1 MKKENNTVFWLVPIY
16 TFIVSNIVFLVQ
28 DITILDSILLS
39 LINAFFA
46 EILLFVCEHRLPN
59 LKKSEQRKKTR
70 SLKKTKT
77 PNRRSFCRRLFAKL
91 RLWNTHR
98 EWRKSDNGRSIP
110 KMQRHF
116 KKWAKLNPEMAETIQ
131 VIISQMHQLALDHD
145 IFEDV
150 VEDSNF
156 GYKGEDSRK
165 VFDHTASQI
174 RQNFNDMYN
183 LMVLA
188 GANEGLATMKTIDLS
203 ALAWE
208 LNGNR
213 TKLAL
218 LAELNTQIVRLVNQI
233 DSVHD
238 NVMTE
243 AEIEA
248 LAILN
253 AMRFSKATGF
263 AAEAKVEAESET
275 DSQAG
280 TTAPFP

>member
-1 MKKENNTVFWLVPIY
+1 
-16 TFIVSNIVFLVQ
+16 
-28 DITILDSILLS
+28 
-39 LINAFFA
+39 
-46 EILLFVCEHRLPN
+46 
-59 LKKSEQRKKTR
+59 
-70 SLKKTKT
+70 
-77 PNRRSFCRRLFAKL
+77 
-91 RLWNTHR
+91 
-98 EWRKSDNGRSIP
+98 
-110 KMQRHF
+110 MQRRF
-116 KKWAKLNPEMAETIQ
+116 KKWARQNPEMAETIQ

-145 IFEDV
+145 IFEEI

-156 GYKGEDSRK
+156 GYKGQDSRR

-174 RQNFNDMYN
+174 RQNFNDIYN
-183 LMVLA
+183 LMLLA
-188 GANEGLATMKTIDLS
+188 GANEGLATMKTVDLN

-233 DSVHD
+233 DGVHD

-253 AMRFSKATGF
+253 AMRFSKAAGF
-263 AAEAKVEAESET
+263 AAEAKTEPKSEA

-280 TTAPFP
+280 TTATFP